1 MIDPFPS
8 FPLALNNTHGKTG
21 TSETRGLKQ
30 AKQRGLRVKFKDK
43 PFFSNQQFVE
53 RANLPFIYYRRIRD
67 IRDFKVLG
75 KT

>member
-1 MIDPFPS
+1 M
-8 FPLALNNTHGKTG
+8 
-21 TSETRGLKQ
+21 Q
-30 AKQRGLRVKFKDK
+30 AKFKDK

-53 RANLPFIYYRRIRD
+53 KANLPCMYYRRIQD

>member
-8 FPLALNNTHGKTG
+8 FPLALNNAHGKTG

-30 AKQRGLRVKFKDK
+30 AKQQGLRAKFKDK
-43 PFFSNQQFVE
+43 AFFSNQQFVE
-53 RANLPFIYYRRIRD
+53 RTNLPFMHYRRIQD